1 MRHQPSTL
9 PKNWQRDPEFAER
22 VYQKIDQ
29 MIKAGAETGIIAEET
44 GVSYRTVHGFR
55 KRGMPNPNNG
65 YITDGAILDL
75 LREGY
80 TGYQLM
86 VEFGVNHRRVKRIR
100 DSLHGEA

>member
-29 MIKAGAETGIIAEET
+29 MIKAGAETRIIAEET
-44 GVSYRTVHGFR
+44 GVSYRTVLEFR

-75 LREGY
+75 IRQGCSGY
-80 TGYQLM
+80 ELLTDY
-86 VEFGVNHRRVKRIR
+86 GVQHRRFKRIK